1 MNDLSKVCT
10 STTET
15 TVATSD
21 EHENLSANQN
31 NFRSFYWLLL
41 VSTVIITIIQ
51 KSLLVAV
58 ASFLRLLL
66 LFIVHSMKIPFK
78 FFQRLNKPGYI
89 FCYRHPETAYA
100 PQQSPFGFSM
110 LPSPLRKLA
119 REEFVS
125 CFLINFRL
133 SYYNSKY
140 NCDIGPFKADISNR
154 RNYSSQVLLDPLGEE
169 QPVNSQI
176 YNHSCTRDSSS
187 PYTSILQSSSLQHR
201 FKKWQD
207 QRKHKLTASTFSG
220 AIGFWRG
227 RRVQLWLEKLGAK
240 EPFSGNMATCWSN
253 AKEEEALERYKLIT
267 GNTILFPRFQVY
279 GKNNLKDDWL
289 AASPDGII
297 DKYYG
302 LNSRGVLEIKC
313 PFFNGDMKRA
323 SPWKRIPLYCIPQ
336 AQGLMEILDKDW
348 MDFYVWT
355 PNGSSLFR
363 LYRDEAYWDALKIA
377 LSDFWFNHVLPAKE
391 LCSKNVIT
399 DPLKELGSLKP
410 APRHELYRYIV
421 YESKHAVDSSH
432 LLMREINGHLQ
443 N

>member
-1 MNDLSKVCT
+1 MKGQEEFWVT
-10 STTET
+10 SPVTLVLLRLILATEET
-15 TVATSD
+15 TQA
-21 EHENLSANQN
+21 
-31 NFRSFYWLLL
+31 RFY
-41 VSTVIITIIQ
+41 
-51 KSLLVAV
+51 
-58 ASFLRLLL
+58 
-66 LFIVHSMKIPFK
+66 
-78 FFQRLNKPGYI
+78 
-89 FCYRHPETAYA
+89 
-100 PQQSPFGFSM
+100 
-110 LPSPLRKLA
+110 
-119 REEFVS
+119 
-125 CFLINFRL
+125 
-133 SYYNSKY
+133 
-140 NCDIGPFKADISNR
+140 
-154 RNYSSQVLLDPLGEE
+154 LDPLGEE

-176 YNHSCTRDSSS
+176 YNHSCTRDSVS

-207 QRKHKLTASTFSG
+207 QRKNKLTASTFSG

-289 AASPDGII
+289 AASPDGIV

-302 LNSRGVLEIKC
+302 LNSRGVLEIKI
-313 PFFNGDMKRA
+313 G
-323 SPWKRIPLYCIPQ
+323 WI
-336 AQGLMEILDKDW
+336 
-348 MDFYVWT
+348 FYVWT

-363 LYRDEAYWDALKIA
+363 LFRDEAYWDALKIA

-391 LCSKNVIT
+391 LCGKNVIT

-410 APRHELYRYIV
+410 APRHELYSYLV
-421 YESKHAVDSSH
+421 YESKHAVDSSR

>member
-1 MNDLSKVCT
+1 M
-10 STTET
+10 
-15 TVATSD
+15 
-21 EHENLSANQN
+21 
-31 NFRSFYWLLL
+31 LL
-41 VSTVIITIIQ
+41 
-51 KSLLVAV
+51 
-58 ASFLRLLL
+58 
-66 LFIVHSMKIPFK
+66 
-78 FFQRLNKPGYI
+78 
-89 FCYRHPETAYA
+89 
-100 PQQSPFGFSM
+100 
-110 LPSPLRKLA
+110 SPLRKLA
-119 REEFVS
+119 REELVS
-125 CFLINFRL
+125 CFHINSRL

-140 NCDIGPFKADISNR
+140 NCDIGPFKVDISNR

-169 QPVNSQI
+169 QSVNSQI
-176 YNHSCTRDSSS
+176 YNHSCTRDSIS

-207 QRKHKLTASTFSG
+207 QRKNKLTASTFSG

-289 AASPDGII
+289 AASPDGIV

-313 PFFNGDMKRA
+313 PFFNGEMKRA

-363 LYRDEAYWDALKIA
+363 LFRDEAYWDALKIA

-391 LCSKNVIT
+391 LCGKNVIT

-410 APRHELYRYIV
+410 APRHELYSYLV
-421 YESKHAVDSSH
+421 YESKHAVDSSR

>member
-1 MNDLSKVCT
+1 M
-10 STTET
+10 
-15 TVATSD
+15 
-21 EHENLSANQN
+21 
-31 NFRSFYWLLL
+31 LLNKAHL
-41 VSTVIITIIQ
+41 VSLCCRV
-51 KSLLVAV
+51 
-58 ASFLRLLL
+58 
-66 LFIVHSMKIPFK
+66 LFA
-78 FFQRLNKPGYI
+78 N
-89 FCYRHPETAYA
+89 
-100 PQQSPFGFSM
+100 
-110 LPSPLRKLA
+110 LP
-119 REEFVS
+119 
-125 CFLINFRL
+125 
-133 SYYNSKY
+133 
-140 NCDIGPFKADISNR
+140 GPFKADISNR